1 MPRMRSAGSR
11 TIIPLL
17 LATIMLNLSCASS
30 YRAINPTTI
39 NYSGD
44 IIPVDN
50 DIEIKYQYNVLRE
63 SRNKKYAKY
72 EERSN
77 YRLIGMLISNQGYD
91 TLYFSEDL
99 VITDGLNE
107 LQPLAL
113 DDFDRFT
120 QSANKT
126 FLNDDDFDE
135 AWFVTVTHGLFND
148 AVASTAD
155 RKFMDEMEVYYL
167 VDSAIPPGAIVS
179 GLVALPVRLNVRLK
193 IWKRER

>member
-1 MPRMRSAGSR
+1 VG
-11 TIIPLL
+11 
-17 LATIMLNLSCASS
+17 
-30 YRAINPTTI
+30 
-39 NYSGD
+39 
-44 IIPVDN
+44 N
-50 DIEIKYQYNVLRE
+50 DIEIKYQYNVFSL

-99 VITDGLNE
+99 VITDGINE
-107 LQPLAL
+107 LQPLSL

-120 QSANKT
+120 QSANKSY
-126 FLNDDDFDE
+126 LEDDDFDE
-135 AWFVTVTHGLFND
+135 GWLITVTHGIFND
-148 AVASTAD
+148 AVSFTAD
-155 RKFMDEMEVYYL
+155 RKFMDEMEMYYL

>member
-1 MPRMRSAGSR
+1 MIASR
-11 TIIPLL
+11 PIGNILLLLTIIALQ
-17 LATIMLNLSCASS
+17 ISCASS
-30 YRAINPTTI
+30 YRTINPTSIT
-39 NYSGD
+39 YTGD
-44 IIPVDN
+44 IIPVGN
-50 DIEIKYQYNVLRE
+50 DIEIKYQYNVFSL

-72 EERSN
+72 EELSN

-126 FLNDDDFDE
+126 YLDDDDFDE
-135 AWFVTVTHGLFND
+135 GWIVALTVPHGLFND
-148 AVASTAD
+148 AVSYSAD
-155 RKFMDEMEVYYL
+155 QKFMDEMELYYL
-167 VDSAIPPGAIVS
+167 VDSAIPPGATVS

-193 IWKRER
+193 IWKRNQ